1 MTHGLFRNR
10 KIDAHRTA
18 ESLFVGLFIAIGLFA
33 LGLLLSGCGGI
44 PKDPPAA
51 PTPAPKRPPPAL
63 CQPIEPEP
71 DVAGGIVQ
79 PITPEERDL
88 TARFL
93 QAELS
98 SRLWGRRGWDRAAQ
112 ARDHLCH

>member
-10 KIDAHRTA
+10 KVDASRTA
-18 ESLFVGLFIAIGLFA
+18 ERLFVGLFIAIGLLA
-33 LGLLLSGCGGI
+33 LGLLLSGCAHDQG
-44 PKDPPAA
+44 PPVAPS
-51 PTPAPKRPPPAL
+51 PTPRAPPPAL

-98 SRLWGRRGWDRAAQ
+98 RVLWGRGMRDRAVLAK
-112 ARDHLCH
+112 DTYCPN